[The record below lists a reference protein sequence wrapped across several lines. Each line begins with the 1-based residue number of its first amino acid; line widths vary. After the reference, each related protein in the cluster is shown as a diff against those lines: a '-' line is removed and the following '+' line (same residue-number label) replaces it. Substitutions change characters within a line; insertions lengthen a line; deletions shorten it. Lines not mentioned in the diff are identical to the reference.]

1 MADGNKHHTD
11 GTASVLADILLRMSL
26 WISFPINLG
35 AAYVLARPG
44 SWLGQQLGLPSAVDP
59 LYAALSAY
67 LVALFGCI
75 YAWLALQ
82 DRPTQ
87 PLLAAGAIGK
97 GGFFAATLGLWLFAD
112 ASPGLLA
119 AGVGDLLLAALWFWW
134 LKRP

>member
-1 MADGNKHHTD
+1 MADGNRRPAD
-11 GTASVLADILLRMSL
+11 GTASVLAEILLRMSL

-35 AAYVLARPG
+35 AAYVLARPS
-44 SWLGQQLGLPSAVDP
+44 SWLGRQLDLPPAIDP

-82 DRPTQ
+82 DRPKQ

-97 GGFFAATLGLWLFAD
+97 GGFFAVTLGLWLFAD
-112 ASPGLLA
+112 ASPVLLA
-119 AGVGDLLLAALWFWW
+119 AGVGDLLLAVLWLWW
-134 LKRP
+134 LKKP